1 MELET
6 QVQVSTN
13 QLRRQDEEIKKQRE
27 GLETAELRDREAA
40 ARLLEEQRRYSDLES
55 KMQDELMKAKIS
67 DAEKTQ
73 QIAELMQKI
82 GQLELKVST
91 ICSSEFNNAGYL
103 LKLKFVSI
111 HSTQKFCVNNIFQS
125 YDVSSLLTFRML
137 CKPISY

>member
-27 GLETAELRDREAA
+27 SLEAAELRDREAA

-73 QIAELMQKI
+73 AVAELTQKI
-82 GQLELKVST
+82 SQLELKVSKT
-91 ICSSEFNNAGYL
+91 LNSLYIY
-103 LKLKFVSI
+103 
-111 HSTQKFCVNNIFQS
+111 KFCKI
-125 YDVSSLLTFRML
+125 
-137 CKPISY
+137 K